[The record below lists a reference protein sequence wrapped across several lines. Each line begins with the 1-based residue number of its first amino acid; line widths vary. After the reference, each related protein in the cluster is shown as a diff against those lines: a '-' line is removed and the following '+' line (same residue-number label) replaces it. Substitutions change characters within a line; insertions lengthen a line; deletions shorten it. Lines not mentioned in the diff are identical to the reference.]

1 MTVRTEANIR
11 GGNIKKLKIKSG
23 PSENK
28 KKDFTTL
35 QGLLTASITVLYTLK
50 SI

>member
-28 KKDFTTL
+28 KKTSLRCRASL
-35 QGLLTASITVLYTLK
+35 QRQ
-50 SI
+50 